1 MRAQLLVV
9 NHSATFRMRCG
20 LGNLERALFVTFPIN
35 HALRLYFHTTWGGST
50 LLAQSQVSNSVNA
63 VQ

>member
-20 LGNLERALFVTFPIN
+20 LGNLERAFFVTVPIN
-35 HALRLYFHTTWGGST
+35 HALRRIFIPPGGST